1 MCEVGHRINFS
12 VCLIVTIVRTA
23 DRRLIQQLPHIA
35 TAVLTQLPHIA
46 TAGLTQLP
54 RISTAVSTRLSNI
67 ATFVGVCVG
76 WKGRVF
82 GGKVREKW
90 FNHFC
95 KDNFLTITD
104 KVYMYII
111 LLFDNLC
118 QQRAH

>member
-35 TAVLTQLPHIA
+35 T
-46 TAGLTQLP
+46 
-54 RISTAVSTRLSNI
+54 
-67 ATFVGVCVG
+67 FVGVCVG
-76 WKGRVF
+76 CKGSVF

-118 QQRAH
+118 QHRAH